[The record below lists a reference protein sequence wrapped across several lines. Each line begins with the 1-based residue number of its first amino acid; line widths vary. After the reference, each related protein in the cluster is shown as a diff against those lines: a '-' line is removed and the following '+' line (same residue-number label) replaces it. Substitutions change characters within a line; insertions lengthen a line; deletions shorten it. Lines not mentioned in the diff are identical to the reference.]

1 MLCLPGRC
9 TLLGGRL
16 PERPM
21 GADCKSVAKATQ
33 VRILHLPPRSSWY
46 PGMGAGHGHA
56 RALVPQR
63 RLRSVDSGATPALQ
77 QFREVKWWS

>member
-1 MLCLPGRC
+1 
-9 TLLGGRL
+9 
-16 PERPM
+16 
-21 GADCKSVAKATQ
+21 
-33 VRILHLPPRSSWY
+33 
-46 PGMGAGHGHA
+46 MGAGHGHA